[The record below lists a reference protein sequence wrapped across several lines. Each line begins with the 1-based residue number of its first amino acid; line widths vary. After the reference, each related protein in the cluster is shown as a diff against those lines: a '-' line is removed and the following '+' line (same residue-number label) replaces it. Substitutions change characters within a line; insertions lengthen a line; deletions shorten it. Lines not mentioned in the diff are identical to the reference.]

1 MKAGYWGGF
10 KKGWNGQMNLLKCL
24 QLAGILLAT
33 VFLASGCALTKDYVV
48 LSYDPQVNIEK
59 IKEAD
64 TVKVKVEISD
74 VRTIKDKVSSKK
86 NSYGMEMAPIIA
98 QNDVAD
104 TLKKAI
110 EAELKNRGFELADG
124 SVLVLAELNKYY
136 NDFKTGFW
144 SGRAV
149 AEVVM
154 NVQVKKPDNSIF
166 YSKMIAG
173 ENSHTVQLA
182 SGTNAK
188 FTLDGALKDAISKL
202 FNDTSFMDSL
212 FKASKSE

>member
-1 MKAGYWGGF
+1 MKTQV
-10 KKGWNGQMNLLKCL
+10 WNGQIKLFKCL
-24 QLAGILLAT
+24 QLAGILLVM

-48 LSYDPQVNIEK
+48 LFYDPQTNVEK
-59 IKEAD
+59 IKDAD
-64 TVKVKVEISD
+64 TIKVKVEILD
-74 VRTIKDKVSSKK
+74 VRAIKDKVSSKK
-86 NSYGMEMAPIIA
+86 NAYGMEMAPIIA

-110 EAELKNRGFELADG
+110 EVELKNRGFDLGEG
-124 SVLVLAELNKYY
+124 SVLVFAELNKYY

-154 NVQVKKPDNSIF
+154 NVQVNKPDKTIL

-182 SGTNAK
+182 SGNNAK
-188 FTLDGALKDAISKL
+188 YVLDAALKDAISKL
-202 FNDTSFMDSL
+202 FNDTAFVDSL
-212 FKASKSE
+212 FKASKNP

>member
-1 MKAGYWGGF
+1 MKTQF
-10 KKGWNGQMNLLKCL
+10 RNGRMKLSQCLK
-24 QLAGILLAT
+24 LAGILFAM

-48 LSYDPQVNIEK
+48 LSYDPQTNVEK

-74 VRTIKDKVSSKK
+74 VRAIKDKVSSKK

-110 EAELKNRGFELADG
+110 EVELKNRGFDLGEGL
-124 SVLVLAELNKYY
+124 VLVFAELSKYY

-154 NVQVKKPDNSIF
+154 NVQVKKPDKTIL

-173 ENSHTVQLA
+173 DNSHTVQLA
-182 SGTNAK
+182 SGKNAK
-188 FTLDGALKDAISKL
+188 ITLDGALRDAISKL
-202 FNDTSFMDSL
+202 FNDTSFVDSL
-212 FKASKSE
+212 FKASKNQ

>member
-1 MKAGYWGGF
+1 
-10 KKGWNGQMNLLKCL
+10 LER
-24 QLAGILLAT
+24 
-33 VFLASGCALTKDYVV
+33 
-48 LSYDPQVNIEK
+48 SYDPQTNVEK

-64 TVKVKVEISD
+64 TVKVRVEISD
-74 VRTIKDKVSSKK
+74 VRVIRDRVSNKI
-86 NSYGMEMAPIIA
+86 NSYGMDMAPIIA

-110 EAELKNRGFELADG
+110 EAELKNRGFELAEG

-136 NDFKTGFW
+136 NSFKTGFW

-154 NVQVKKPDNSIF
+154 NVQVKKPDKSIL

-173 ENSHTVQLA
+173 ENTHPVQLA
-182 SGTNAK
+182 SGKNAK
-188 FTLDGALKDAISKL
+188 IVLDAALKDGISKL
-202 FNDTSFMDSL
+202 FNDTSFLDSF
-212 FKASKSE
+212 FKASKN